1 MDKEQITERAH
12 ELQSAMNMFRRTNF
26 ITKDDSGLRHSEKYF
41 MWLLATLN
49 KGEPVMPSE
58 AAKVLNVTLAAI
70 THHINSLEKQG
81 YVTRSSS
88 PEDRR
93 VVFVSLSDK
102 GAEMVAA
109 MRKSHFEKMYGLVDY
124 LGDKDSAEL
133 LALMAKIA
141 EYMKNKAH
149 QEKE

>member
-1 MDKEQITERAH
+1 MDKEQITERAR

-26 ITKDDSGLRHSEKYF
+26 ITKDNSGLRHSEKYF

-49 KGEPVMPSE
+49 KGAPVMPSE
-58 AAKVLNVTLAAI
+58 AAKELNVTLAAI
-70 THHINSLEKQG
+70 THYINSLEKQG

-109 MRKSHFEKMYGLVDY
+109 MREKHSEKIYGLVEY
-124 LGDKDSAEL
+124 LGDKDSSEL
-133 LALMAKIA
+133 IALMTKISKYVKKKSDA
-141 EYMKNKAH
+141 
-149 QEKE
+149 